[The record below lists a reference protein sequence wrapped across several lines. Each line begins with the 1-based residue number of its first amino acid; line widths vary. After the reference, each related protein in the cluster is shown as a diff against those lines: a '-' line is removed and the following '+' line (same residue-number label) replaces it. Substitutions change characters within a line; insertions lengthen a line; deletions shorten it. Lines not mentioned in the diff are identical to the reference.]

1 MGTLHFHNLI
11 MKFGLSLALLSAY
24 ATASLPAS
32 TIPEDALTKTF
43 QKCDLASQLLAYG
56 GAFTKSN
63 IGDWICLTYYE
74 SSWKTSSKGGPN
86 YDGSYD
92 YGLFQ
97 INDYYWC
104 YASSPSSAQKY
115 SDCNINCSNL
125 LDDNITD
132 DEKCATTIY
141 NRHGFDAWYGWI
153 NNCKGKDNSDWV
165 SDCNLVKRIQN
176 ILDN

>member
-1 MGTLHFHNLI
+1 MGVFIRNTT
-11 MKFGLSLALLSAY
+11 MKLELAIVLGLFGLGSAIV
-24 ATASLPAS
+24 P
-32 TIPEDALTKTF
+32 PDALDKTF

-165 SDCNLVKRIQN
+165 SDLSLENKLGRG
-176 ILDN
+176 LG

>member
-1 MGTLHFHNLI
+1 MGYQCSKTV
-11 MKFGLSLALLSAY
+11 MKVELAVILGLLGLGSAVV
-24 ATASLPAS
+24 P
-32 TIPEDALTKTF
+32 PDALEKTF

-63 IGDWICLTYYE
+63 IGDWICLTYY
-74 SSWKTSSKGGPN
+74 
-86 YDGSYD
+86 
-92 YGLFQ
+92 
-97 INDYYWC
+97 WC

-115 SDCNINCSNL
+115 NDCNINCSNL
-125 LDDNITD
+125 LDDSITD

-165 SDCNLVKRIQN
+165 SDCNL
-176 ILDN
+176 